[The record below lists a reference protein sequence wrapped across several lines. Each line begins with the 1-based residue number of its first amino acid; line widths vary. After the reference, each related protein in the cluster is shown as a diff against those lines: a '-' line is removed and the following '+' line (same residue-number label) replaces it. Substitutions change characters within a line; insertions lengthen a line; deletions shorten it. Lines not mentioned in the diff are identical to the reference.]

1 MADVNKN
8 IIDAY
13 RSMYEEKTTPEQCIR
28 DTLKKEGGAA
38 GLAPLDKALKDKGH
52 DMSAKEVIS
61 KMSDVKQHRD
71 GDYILEDNTNDKSDD
86 GDGLDKVQPKAVK
99 KKFADRKDKDIDND
113 GDVDSSDEYL
123 HKRRKAVSK
132 AMSKES
138 QNGFRLAAKKAK
150 DNGDDKFVFAGK
162 QYDVQ
167 SVYKESF
174 TLDDIREMCHSK
186 DHDCATYV
194 DHPEFGLGKPVY
206 ESHAIPDDDGY
217 VEWYDVEFAHGIEE
231 KVPTEN
237 MQVLQTEAHKM
248 NAQKKKKVHD
258 DEEMKEDDVVV
269 NVDAD
274 DDSDEVTDKKKKK
287 PMPKKDN
294 GEEEEEEDVVEP
306 KDDGDDVEVK
316 DKEDDK
322 KKKKNGVTGNSGEK
336 KAEISKIGEKT
347 NTKESVEFANLL
359 SELMAVDV
367 KGKKK
372 DDTDGKEPEEYEDI
386 AQNRS
391 KGETDFIDAHGKKDV
406 VVDGEKEAEK
416 TADSQKKNKEG
427 KHVAQQK
434 AKGEKNPIKSTEAP
448 VKDKEVKDGEG
459 KKSVTKESYTTESEM
474 TSMKKNFFNL
484 SGQQFADAA
493 KLAKKHNV
501 KMIKPKRAKNDTEF
515 QGSAKDMKAFSTQ
528 LNKITEGKVNFGG
541 IEEKVQRSLVDMARD
556 ALAGKVVPEM
566 SGHEKVKEKNPFDA
580 RTKDAKAF
588 LERMYK
594 RKHGEK

>member
-13 RSMYEEKTTPEQCIR
+13 RSMYEEKETPEQCVR
-28 DTLKKEGGAA
+28 MVLKKEGGAA
-38 GLAPLDKALKDKGH
+38 GLSAIQKGLKDKGH
-52 DMSAKEVIS
+52 DVDAKEVMS
-61 KMSDVKQHRD
+61 KMSDVKQHKE
-71 GDYILEDNTNDKSDD
+71 GDYILEDASNDKSDD
-86 GDGLDKVQPKAVK
+86 GDGLDKVDPKAAK
-99 KKFADRKDKDIDND
+99 KKFKDRKDKDIDND

-138 QNGFRLAAKKAK
+138 QNGFRMAAKKAK

-162 QYDVQ
+162 EYEVQ
-167 SVYKESF
+167 SVYKES
-174 TLDDIREMCHSK
+174 LSIDDIRAMCHSK

-231 KVPTEN
+231 KVPTED
-237 MQVLQTEAHKM
+237 MQVLQTEAHNGNGKKPM
-248 NAQKKKKVHD
+248 KKKD

-274 DDSDEVTDKKKKK
+274 DDSDEVVDKKKKK

-294 GEEEEEEDVVEP
+294 GEEEEEDVVEP

-347 NTKESVEFANLL
+347 NTKESVEFVNLL
-359 SELMAVDV
+359 NELMAVDV

-372 DDTDGKEPEEYEDI
+372 DDADGKEPEEYEDI

-459 KKSVTKESYTTESEM
+459 KKSVTKE
-474 TSMKKNFFNL
+474 
-484 SGQQFADAA
+484 QIQ
-493 KLAKKHNV
+493 
-501 KMIKPKRAKNDTEF
+501 KP
-515 QGSAKDMKAFSTQ
+515 
-528 LNKITEGKVNFGG
+528 NFGG